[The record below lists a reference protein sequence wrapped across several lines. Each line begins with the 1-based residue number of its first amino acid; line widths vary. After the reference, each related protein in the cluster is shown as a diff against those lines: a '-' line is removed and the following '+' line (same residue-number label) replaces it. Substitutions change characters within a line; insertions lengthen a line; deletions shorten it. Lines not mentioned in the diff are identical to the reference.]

1 MRGVPGDLRY
11 ERIVMGDEGVPHG
24 VQSVGCVSGRQATGL
39 KPVRWERPVP
49 PNMAM

>member
-1 MRGVPGDLRY
+1 MRGVPGNLRY

-24 VQSVGCVSGRQATGL
+24 VQSVECVSGRQATGL

-49 PNMAM
+49 PIMAM